1 MRNRLE
7 TPLSLF
13 LAPLLAAAAIFTLP
27 AVSLAQAAPTKEDAP
42 RPELAFGY
50 SYVRSNVPPG
60 GCGCFSLNG
69 GNATFTWPLG
79 SGKFAAA
86 GDINVV
92 HAGSVSSQ
100 GESLTLGTYTAGAR
114 YLPFAG
120 HSAWQPFGQALIGV
134 AHSTGTLVQG
144 ANSGSANAGAAFA
157 TNIGGGLDL
166 RTGSRFSIRLV
177 EADYLLTTFDNGSNN
192 HQNNIRIGAGVVIR
206 FK

>member
-1 MRNRLE
+1 MKNRFE
-7 TPLSLF
+7 IQLSL
-13 LAPLLAAAAIFTLP
+13 LLAIAFGLIAP
-27 AVSLAQAAPTKEDAP
+27 AVARAQAAPAHDDAP

-50 SYVRSNVPPG
+50 SYVHSNVPPG

-69 GNATFTWPLG
+69 GNATFAWPLG
-79 SGKFAAA
+79 SGKFAVA
-86 GDINVV
+86 GDIDVV

-114 YLPFAG
+114 YLPLAG

-166 RTGSRFSIRLV
+166 RAGAKFSIRLV

-192 HQNNIRIGAGVVIR
+192 HQNNIRIGTGVVIHFR
-206 FK
+206 